1 MIGTEEHK
9 IPLGVREITFHL
21 GASGKTSWRI
31 WKLRWALGDEFI

>member
-21 GASGKTSWRI
+21 GASGNLLEDMEI
-31 WKLRWALGDEFI
+31 EMGLGDDI